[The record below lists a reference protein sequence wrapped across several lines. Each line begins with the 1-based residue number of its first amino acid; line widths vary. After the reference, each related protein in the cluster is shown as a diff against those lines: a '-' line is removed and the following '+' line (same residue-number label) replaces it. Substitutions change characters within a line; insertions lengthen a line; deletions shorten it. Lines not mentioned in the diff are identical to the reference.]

1 MSLLC
6 RNKSLNMCLIVAMLE
21 AEHNLPNCGER
32 PRLSLSWRKHED
44 AEISLLPRL
53 LDTVA
58 GTAEVGIAGRKD
70 ANERTCLLAWH
81 APFLLSVAL
90 SI

>member
-1 MSLLC
+1 MP
-6 RNKSLNMCLIVAMLE
+6 E
-21 AEHNLPNCGER
+21 AEQNLPNCRER

-44 AEISLLPRL
+44 AEIFLLPRL
-53 LDTVA
+53 LNTVA

-70 ANERTCLLAWH
+70 ANERTCLLSWH
-81 APFLLSVAL
+81 APFLLSIVL